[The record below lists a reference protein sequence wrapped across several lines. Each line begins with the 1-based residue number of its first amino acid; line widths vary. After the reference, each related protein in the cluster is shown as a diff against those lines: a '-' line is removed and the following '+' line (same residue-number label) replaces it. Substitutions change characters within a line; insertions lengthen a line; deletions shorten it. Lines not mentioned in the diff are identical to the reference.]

1 MKCDLR
7 LRVGNITG
15 WFYRGLTLIN
25 DWKIMEYA
33 YTSKFNERFKK
44 ENGDRGALYR
54 KLQKLCRKYVSRNYY
69 QNCARTTF
77 PFLGTLR
84 SYKVKDYLAND
95 VISGLT
101 VGVMQIPQ
109 GKISLL
115 FFWVIDYW
123 GNSKCTLGLNEYGA
137 PFMQLKIK
145 WTLWRK
151 LLI

>member
-33 YTSKFNERFKK
+33 YTSKFDERFKK

-123 GNSKCTLGLNEYGA
+123 GNSKCTLGWMSMVRHLCN
-137 PFMQLKIK
+137 
-145 WTLWRK
+145 
-151 LLI
+151 

>member
-1 MKCDLR
+1 MCDL
-7 LRVGNITG
+7 LREGTVVISLGGFTE
-15 WFYRGLTLIN
+15 FLIN
-25 DWKIMEYA
+25 AWIIMEYA

-44 ENGDRGALYR
+44 ENGDRGVLYR
-54 KLQKLCRKYVSRNYY
+54 QLHKLCRKYVSRNYY
-69 QNCARTTF
+69 KNCARTTF
-77 PFLGTLR
+77 PFVCTLR

-115 FFWVIDYW
+115 FFWIHW
-123 GNSKCTLGLNEYGA
+123 GNSKCTLWLNEYGA

-145 WTLWRK
+145 WTL
-151 LLI
+151 

>member
-1 MKCDLR
+1 MCDLR
-7 LRVGNITG
+7 LREGTVVISLSGFTE
-15 WFYRGLTLIN
+15 FLIN
-25 DWKIMEYA
+25 AWIIMEYA

-69 QNCARTTF
+69 KNCARTTF
-77 PFLGTLR
+77 PFVCTLR

-109 GKISLL
+109 GKI
-115 FFWVIDYW
+115 FWIIEEIRNVHFAEWVRCAVHAIK
-123 GNSKCTLGLNEYGA
+123 N
-137 PFMQLKIK
+137 K
-145 WTLWRK
+145 WTL
-151 LLI
+151 

>member
-1 MKCDLR
+1 
-7 LRVGNITG
+7 
-15 WFYRGLTLIN
+15 
-25 DWKIMEYA
+25 MEYA

-115 FFWVIDYW
+115 FFWVIEEIRNVHLAEWVWCAIYAIKNKMNTMEKTLSLSPDL
-123 GNSKCTLGLNEYGA
+123 NSTS
-137 PFMQLKIK
+137 
-145 WTLWRK
+145 
-151 LLI
+151 